1 MSIYTDYLD
10 NISPSWLN
18 DVDSKKLKKA
28 FADSGDQIVADALTA
43 LNQIRIDTCDDSALE
58 LHRRN
63 SNLLKGRNE
72 TSNELRAYLKTR
84 WDRWAVSGTRDNIIN
99 DLRRNGFANARVWSW
114 IDLITAGAT
123 NAFGGGYRK
132 LTDGSMS
139 PTLNQVVEYMYVEPD
154 LREYNDYYA
163 YNTSDGRPTFLFS
176 YSVTVQH
183 VPVIGARLEAQFVP
197 RLDASTGKF
206 IRDVI
211 LVTIPADDLL
221 NPIITS
227 KEVADYIN
235 KNGVYDTF
243 LSRRFK
249 VLLCNI
255 FSNGIGNVYAGSVR
269 LTMPQTSYFFVD
281 VNLPNGFF
289 PEKKWNAVTEN
300 NYALPTLSYEF
311 RQDTTIPTGYALS
324 PINSV
329 SAYSGSAMAV
339 GDAGRISTRTTLFGA
354 WTNEVSGTAVKL
366 RGVSINVASFNNS
379 LAVGD
384 GGVIQK
390 RDNVGNWTDY
400 RGGVPATAN
409 QLNCVITASVV
420 SKEYCAGNNGT
431 MMMSTVGG
439 WLLFSLVGSG
449 LTATTDYYG
458 VCLSSTNAYFC
469 GYDTVAGEGIIAFY
483 NDMTAN
489 LNKETI
495 PSTTQAIRGICVA
508 PISNDVWAVGDNG
521 LVLRKNA
528 GVWSVM
534 PKITTKNLRSV
545 TSKSVSVGGIN
556 YPYVYIVGDDR
567 TILEYSVPTGNR
579 QLVSLPGN
587 GTLYSISYNQT
598 GITNDIYAA
607 GYDTIANNA
616 LLYISTLYPS
626 TFNVSGSTNAL
637 STGALWDDKIS
648 HWDIQEPYIGAV
660 GDIVNIIKKWKPATS
675 SCRYVSIRMGDKYI
689 SIPIHEQW
697 ELDAVGDAKFDFYNY
712 SFASD
717 PDVEYKKV
725 LNSIYYRGY

>member
-1 MSIYTDYLD
+1 
-10 NISPSWLN
+10 
-18 DVDSKKLKKA
+18 
-28 FADSGDQIVADALTA
+28 
-43 LNQIRIDTCDDSALE
+43 
-58 LHRRN
+58 
-63 SNLLKGRNE
+63 
-72 TSNELRAYLKTR
+72 
-84 WDRWAVSGTRDNIIN
+84 
-99 DLRRNGFANARVWSW
+99 
-114 IDLITAGAT
+114 
-123 NAFGGGYRK
+123 
-132 LTDGSMS
+132 MS
-139 PTLNQVVEYMYVEPD
+139 PTLNKVVEYMYVEPD

-163 YNTSDGRPTFLFS
+163 YSSANGQPAFLFS
-176 YSVTVQH
+176 YNVTVQH
-183 VPVIGARLEAQFVP
+183 IPVTGARLEAQFIP
-197 RLDASTGKF
+197 RLDAATGKF
-206 IRDVI
+206 VRDVI

-235 KNGVYDTF
+235 KYGVYDVF

-249 VLLCNI
+249 VLMCNI
-255 FSNGIGNVYAGSVR
+255 YANGTGTVYAGSTR
-269 LTMPQTSYFFVD
+269 LTMPQTGFFFVD
-281 VNLPNGFF
+281 INLPNGFL

-329 SAYSGSAMAV
+329 SAYSNSAMAV

-366 RGVSINVASFNNS
+366 RGVSINAASFNNS

-384 GGVIQK
+384 GGTILK

-400 RGGVPATAN
+400 RGGIPATAN
-409 QLNCVITASVV
+409 QLNCVASNGT
-420 SKEYCAGNNGT
+420 EYCAGNNGT
-431 MMMSTVGG
+431 MMWRTFAG
-439 WLLFSLVGSG
+439 WLLFSLGGTG

-458 VCLSSTNAYFC
+458 VCNAGSNAYFC
-469 GYDTVAGEGIIAFY
+469 GYDTVANEGIIAFY
-483 NDMTAN
+483 NSMTAN

-495 PSTTQAIRGICVA
+495 PATTQPIRGICVA
-508 PISNDVWAVGDNG
+508 GGSDIWAVGDNG
-521 LVLRKNA
+521 LVLKKS
-528 GVWSVM
+528 GGIWSVM

-545 TSKSVSVGGIN
+545 TSKLVSIGGTN
-556 YPYVYIVGDDR
+556 YPYVYIVGDDT

-598 GITNDIYAA
+598 GITHDIYAA

-637 STGALWDDKIS
+637 ATGALWDDKVS
-648 HWDIQEPYIGAV
+648 HWDIQEPYVGAV
-660 GDIVNIIKKWKPATS
+660 GDIFNIIKKWKPATS

-689 SIPIHEQW
+689 SIPMHEQW
-697 ELDAVGDAKFDFYNY
+697 ELDAVGDAKFDFYNE

>member
-1 MSIYTDYLD
+1 MAIYADYLD

-18 DVDSKKLKKA
+18 DVDSKKFKKA

-63 SNLLKGRNE
+63 SNLLRGRNE
-72 TSNELRAYLKTR
+72 TPGELRAYLKTR
-84 WDRWAVSGTRDNIIN
+84 WDRWAVSGARDNIIN
-99 DLRRNGFANARVWSW
+99 DLKRNGFPNSRVWSW
-114 IDLITAGAT
+114 IDLITSGAT
-123 NAFGGGYRK
+123 TAFGGGYGK

-139 PTLNQVVEYMYVEPD
+139 PTLNKVVEYMYVEPD
-154 LREYNDYYA
+154 LREYYDYYA
-163 YNTSDGRPTFLFS
+163 YNTANGTPSFLFS
-176 YSVTVQH
+176 YYVTVQH
-183 VPVIGARLEAQFVP
+183 VPVTGAQLDAQFIP
-197 RLDASTGKF
+197 RLDPATGKF

-235 KNGVYDTF
+235 KNGVYDAL

-249 VLLCNI
+249 ALLCNVY
-255 FSNGIGNVYAGSVR
+255 SNGIGKVYTGSIR
-269 LTMPQTSYFFVD
+269 LTMPQTSFFFVD
-281 VNLPNGFF
+281 INLPNGFL

-300 NYALPTLSYEF
+300 NYTVATNAYEF

-329 SAYSGSAMAV
+329 STASNSAIVV
-339 GDAGRISTRTTLFGA
+339 GNAGRISTRTALFGA
-354 WTNEVSGTAVKL
+354 WTNEVSGTAVTL
-366 RGVSINVASFNNS
+366 RGVSIGGTSFTNS

-384 GGVIQK
+384 GGTILK
-390 RDNVGNWTDY
+390 RDNLGNWNDY
-400 RGGVPATAN
+400 RGGIPATAN
-409 QLNCVITASVV
+409 QLNCVVTSTIVAA
-420 SKEYCAGNNGT
+420 EYCAGNNGT
-431 MMMSTVGG
+431 MMLRTFAG
-439 WLLFSLVGSG
+439 WLLFSLMGSG

-458 VCLSSTNAYFC
+458 VCLASTNAYFC

-483 NDMTAN
+483 NAMTAN
-489 LNKETI
+489 LSKETL
-495 PSTTQAIRGICVA
+495 PSITQPIRGIVHLLTG
-508 PISNDVWAVGDNG
+508 DVWAVGDNG
-521 LVLRKNA
+521 LVLRKSA

-545 TSKSVSVGGIN
+545 TYKFVSINGIN

-579 QLVSLPGN
+579 QLLSLPGN
-587 GTLYSISYNQT
+587 GTFYSISFNEF
-598 GITNDIYAA
+598 GGSPIMYAA
-607 GYDTIANNA
+607 GYDTTTNNA
-616 LLYISTLYPS
+616 LLYINTLYA
-626 TFNVSGSTNAL
+626 TTMNVSGSTSAL

-648 HWDIQEPYIGAV
+648 HWDIQEPYQGAL
-660 GDIVNIIKKWKPATS
+660 GDIFNIIKKWKPATS
-675 SCRYVSIRMGDKYI
+675 SCRYVSIRVGDKYI
-689 SIPIHEQW
+689 SIPMSEQW
-697 ELDAVGDAKFDFYNY
+697 EMDALGNAKFDFYNY
-712 SFASD
+712 SFASN

>member
-1 MSIYTDYLD
+1 MAIYADYLD

-72 TSNELRAYLKTR
+72 TPGELRAYLKTR

-99 DLRRNGFANARVWSW
+99 DLRRNGFVNARVWSW

-139 PTLNQVVEYMYVEPD
+139 PTLNKVVEYMYVEPD

-163 YNTSDGRPTFLFS
+163 YSAANDQPSFLFS
-176 YSVTVQH
+176 YNVTIQH
-183 VPVIGARLEAQFVP
+183 VPVAGARLEAQFIP
-197 RLDASTGKF
+197 RLDGASGKF

-269 LTMPQTSYFFVD
+269 LTMPQTSFFFVD
-281 VNLPNGFF
+281 INLPNGFL

-300 NYALPTLSYEF
+300 NYTVATSAYEF
-311 RQDTTIPTGYALS
+311 RQDTVIPTGYALS
-324 PINSV
+324 PINYV
-329 SAYSGSAMAV
+329 STVTNSALAV
-339 GDAGRISTRTTLFGA
+339 GNTGRISTRTALFGA
-354 WTNEVSGTAVKL
+354 WTNEVSGTVVNL
-366 RGVSINVASFNNS
+366 RGAAISATNFQNS
-379 LAVGD
+379 LVVGD
-384 GGVIQK
+384 GGTILK
-390 RDNVGNWTDY
+390 RDNLGNWNDY
-400 RGGVPATAN
+400 RGGIPATAN
-409 QLNCVITASVV
+409 QLNCVANFGN
-420 SKEYCAGNNGT
+420 EYCAGNNGT
-431 MMMSTVGG
+431 MMWRTFAG
-439 WLLFSLVGSG
+439 WLLFPLGGTG

-458 VCLSSTNAYFC
+458 VCNSGPNAYFC
-469 GYDTVAGEGIIAFY
+469 GYDTVANEGIIAFY
-483 NDMTAN
+483 NNMTAN

-495 PSTTQAIRGICVA
+495 PATTQAIRGIFV
-508 PISNDVWAVGDNG
+508 SVDGNVWAVGDNG

-545 TSKSVSVGGIN
+545 TSKFVSVNGTN

-579 QLVSLPGN
+579 QLISLPGN
-587 GTLYSISYNQT
+587 GTFYSISYN
-598 GITNDIYAA
+598 GSSSPGVMYAA
-607 GYDTIANNA
+607 GYDTTTNNA
-616 LLYISTLYPS
+616 LLYISTLYS
-626 TFNVSGSTNAL
+626 TTMNVSGSTNAL

-648 HWDIQEPYIGAV
+648 HWDIQEPYQGAL
-660 GDIVNIIKKWKPATS
+660 GDIFNIIRKWKPATS

-689 SIPIHEQW
+689 SIPMHEQW
-697 ELDAVGDAKFDFYNY
+697 ELDAVGDAKFDFYNE